1 MEDLT
6 AVNDF
11 FITKSKAL
19 GKTGNTFMQAAQAS
33 FRFLKE
39 DPNFKGNEW
48 LDVSIED
55 NAASY
60 TTEVEMEDGTK
71 EKWIIFFKNETHNSP
86 TETEPFG

>member
-39 DPNFKGNEW
+39 DPNFKGRPIILQPKQNR
-48 LDVSIED
+48 LDELQLVLDEP
-55 NAASY
+55 Y
-60 TTEVEMEDGTK
+60 
-71 EKWIIFFKNETHNSP
+71 ETL
-86 TETEPFG
+86 